1 MIPQNINIIAVH
13 PTIFATAIHVFVVI
27 YRFIQTSVSR
37 ISKIKFNS
45 SISII
50 YYFRPIK
57 DRARVNVF
65 ELRF

>member
-1 MIPQNINIIAVH
+1 MIPQNINISAVH
-13 PTIFATAIHVFVVI
+13 PTIFATAIHVFVII

-45 SISII
+45 SVSII

-57 DRARVNVF
+57 GRTRVTAF
-65 ELRF
+65 ET